1 LPLVSGTLRNI
12 KEKACEANTGVGPER
27 PSGAEDAIKNGKRE
41 GQNKGS
47 TQKVRSIFGRTGRAI
62 HSSAAERGGTV
73 TAYNRPEE
81 IEHDV
86 KILRLKTAVVEGNFD
101 WTFVRIETDE
111 GLRGLGEC
119 FFAPGLTS
127 ILRSLEPLLLGEDP
141 RDIHRLFR
149 ALQLA
154 TSGAGSVAG
163 IVYNAISGIEAALW
177 DVVGQWLEVPM
188 YRLLGGKSRDK
199 IRIYADCH
207 GGEALESLD
216 EVLRSRPAP
225 WESKDAKH
233 SSKDYFGGAS
243 ADPPV
248 SPDDYCRQALAKRA
262 EGFTALKFDLD
273 VPGTEGRDPH
283 NRVLTNRAIDHM
295 VSLIGAVHDTVGSDT
310 DIAVDC
316 HWRYN
321 ASDVVKVAR
330 ELESFRLLWLED
342 PVPPNNTAAALKEVS
357 SKVRV
362 PIATGENLFL
372 FEGFQEIIAQHALSV
387 VTPDLQKVGGLSVA
401 QDIAQFAD
409 VHGMSV
415 APHNIS
421 SPVGTLAAAHF
432 CASVPNFLALEF
444 HASEVPFWNDLVEG
458 LPKPLIQCG
467 FIKVP
472 ENPGLGVTLNE
483 EVARRYARRGEPF
496 FE

>member
-1 LPLVSGTLRNI
+1 MPLCIIAPCIKSSSGM
-12 KEKACEANTGVGPER
+12 
-27 PSGAEDAIKNGKRE
+27 
-41 GQNKGS
+41 
-47 TQKVRSIFGRTGRAI
+47 
-62 HSSAAERGGTV
+62 
-73 TAYNRPEE
+73 
-81 IEHDV
+81 
-86 KILRLKTAVVEGNFD
+86 KILKLSTAVVEGNFD

-127 ILRSLEPLLLGEDP
+127 ILRSLEPLLVGEDP

-149 ALQLA
+149 KLQLA

-177 DVVGQWLEVPM
+177 DVLGQWLDVPI
-188 YRLLGGKSRDK
+188 YRLLGGKFRDQV
-199 IRIYADCH
+199 RIYADCH

-216 EVLRSRPAP
+216 EVLRSRPAS
-225 WESKDAKH
+225 WASKDPQHRAR
-233 SSKDYFGGAS
+233 DYFGEAG
-243 ADPPV
+243 ADPPS
-248 SPDDYCRQALAKRA
+248 SPDDYRRQALKKRA

-273 VPGTEGRDPH
+273 VPGTEGPDAH
-283 NRVLTNRAIDHM
+283 SRVLSHRAIDRM
-295 VSLIGAVHDTVGSDT
+295 VSLIAAVHDAVGNDT

-330 ELESFRLLWLED
+330 ELEAFRLLWLED
-342 PVPPNNTAAALKEVS
+342 PVPPNNTAALKEVN

-401 QDIAQFAD
+401 QSIAQFAD
-409 VHGMSV
+409 VHTMPV

-432 CASVPNFLALEF
+432 CAAIPNFLALEF
-444 HASEVPFWNDLVEG
+444 HASDVPFWNDLIDG
-458 LPKPLIQCG
+458 LPKPLIQGG
-467 FIKVP
+467 FINVP
-472 ENPGLGVTLNE
+472 EKPGLGVTLNE
-483 EVARRYARRGEPF
+483 EVARRYARPREPF

>member
-1 LPLVSGTLRNI
+1 MGDS
-12 KEKACEANTGVGPER
+12 A
-27 PSGAEDAIKNGKRE
+27 
-41 GQNKGS
+41 
-47 TQKVRSIFGRTGRAI
+47 
-62 HSSAAERGGTV
+62 SAAECGTV

-81 IEHDV
+81 IEHGV

-127 ILRSLEPLLLGEDP
+127 ILRSLEPLLLGEDA

-149 ALQLA
+149 KLQLA

-177 DVVGQWLEVPM
+177 DVFGQWLEVPM
-188 YRLLGGKSRDK
+188 YRLLGGKFRDK

-207 GGEALESLD
+207 GGEALENLD
-216 EVLRSRPAP
+216 EVLRSRAARGA
-225 WESKDAKH
+225 KNAKH
-233 SSKDYFGGAS
+233 SSKDYFGGEGG
-243 ADPPV
+243 DP
-248 SPDDYCRQALAKRA
+248 SLEPDDYRRQALAKRA

-321 ASDVVKVAR
+321 AGDVVKVAR

-342 PVPPNNTAAALKEVS
+342 PVPPNNIAALKEVS
-357 SKVRV
+357 SKVRI

-372 FEGFQEIIAQHALSV
+372 FEGFQEIIAKHALSV

-401 QDIAQFAD
+401 QGIAQFAD
-409 VHGMSV
+409 VHGMPV

-421 SPVGTLAAAHF
+421 SPVGTLAATHF
-432 CASVPNFLALEF
+432 CASIPNFLALEF
-444 HASEVPFWNDLVEG
+444 HASEVPFWNELVEG

-467 FIKVP
+467 FITVP

-483 EVARRYARRGEPF
+483 EVARRHARRGEPF